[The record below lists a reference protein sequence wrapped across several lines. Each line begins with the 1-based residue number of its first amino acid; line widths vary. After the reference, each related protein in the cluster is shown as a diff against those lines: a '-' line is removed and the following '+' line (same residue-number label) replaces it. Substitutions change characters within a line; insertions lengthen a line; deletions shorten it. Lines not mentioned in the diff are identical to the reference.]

1 MDDNKIL
8 EITSQMEETL
18 GKENYAMVSD
28 SIGELITGNESN
40 LKAIADLKAENQK
53 LQDRNEKLVSAN
65 GALLQKLPA
74 EKSHEREEKEVKVQ
88 KINLMDAFDSKGN
101 FKK

>member
-40 LKAIADLKAENQK
+40 LKAIADLKEENQK

-65 GALLQKLPA
+65 GALLQKIPA
-74 EKSHEREEKEVKVQ
+74 EKKISKEEKEVKSA
-88 KINLMDAFDSKGN
+88 KINLMDAFDANGN
-101 FKK
+101 FKR

>member
-40 LKAIADLKAENQK
+40 LKAIADLKEENQK

-65 GALLQKLPA
+65 GALLQKIPA
-74 EKSHEREEKEVKVQ
+74 ERKISKEEKEVKSA
-88 KINLMDAFDSKGN
+88 KINLMDAFDANGN
-101 FKK
+101 FKR

>member
-40 LKAIADLKAENQK
+40 LKAIAELKEENQK

-65 GALLQKLPA
+65 GALLQKIPA
-74 EKSHEREEKEVKVQ
+74 EKKISKEEKEVKSA
-88 KINLMDAFDSKGN
+88 KINLMDAFDANGN
-101 FKK
+101 FKR